1 MAILNCSYRNDLER
15 MVILRCF
22 GSNNY
27 YLERVIF
34 PFELLKFSAPGD
46 AEVEIW
52 SHGIGG
58 PELVETL
65 RSREL
70 NNEESQETN
79 MLISA

>member
-1 MAILNCSYRNDLER
+1 
-15 MVILRCF
+15 
-22 GSNNY
+22 
-27 YLERVIF
+27 LERVIF
-34 PFELLKFSAPGD
+34 PFELLNFSAPGD

>member
-1 MAILNCSYRNDLER
+1 MAIINCSYRNDLER

-34 PFELLKFSAPGD
+34 PFELLNFSAPGD

-79 MLISA
+79 MLLSA

>member
-1 MAILNCSYRNDLER
+1 MLNCSYRNDLER

-34 PFELLKFSAPGD
+34 PFELLNFSAPVD

-65 RSREL
+65 RSKEL
-70 NNEESQETN
+70 NNEKSPETN
-79 MLISA
+79 MLLSA